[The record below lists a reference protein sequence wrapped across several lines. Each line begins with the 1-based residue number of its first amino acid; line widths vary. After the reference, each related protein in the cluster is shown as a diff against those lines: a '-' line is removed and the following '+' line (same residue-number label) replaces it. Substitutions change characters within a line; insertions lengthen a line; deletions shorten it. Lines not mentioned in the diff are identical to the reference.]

1 MRVVLYSMAA
11 KCKFYIYPGTK
22 FISPYTN
29 QPVNAISI
37 SKGYEEFEHPM
48 FVGTLTYAYP
58 DRFITPLIYEMIGT
72 YKRNKLVLPY
82 DMHKIF
88 GIEFVD
94 RFIVATEAGKITN
107 DGKAVTQSGSINIF
121 TMQAYADPIKR
132 ILSQPIAP
140 WSPVSVAPG
149 KEYIVTGGIC
159 QSECEYSLMGVV
171 DVWETKFN
179 GTFSEP
185 LHLNT
190 TFKFDSWVTTVEF
203 SPDGNY
209 IMVGCQNGDLS
220 LLSRKN
226 QDGGDIPW
234 ARIKNV
240 KKAVEVTSPPLSAH
254 ANPYPYINQ
263 FMPQVM
269 QINWAPDGNRF
280 VVSSP
285 TGSVFKVYSL

>member
-1 MRVVLYSMAA
+1 MAA

-29 QPVNAISI
+29 QPVNTISI

-48 FVGTLTYAYP
+48 FVATLTYAYP

-179 GTFSEP
+179 GTFLTRGGKQIE
-185 LHLNT
+185 LEGEGYER
-190 TFKFDSWVTTVEF
+190 TVLIEF
-203 SPDGNY
+203 SSMDEAKSCY
-209 IMVGCQNGDLS
+209 ESDDYKQALEF
-220 LLSRKN
+220 
-226 QDGGDIPW
+226 
-234 ARIKNV
+234 IKKSAERLV
-240 KKAVEVTSPPLSAH
+240 VIVEGVA
-254 ANPYPYINQ
+254 
-263 FMPQVM
+263 
-269 QINWAPDGNRF
+269 
-280 VVSSP
+280 
-285 TGSVFKVYSL
+285 